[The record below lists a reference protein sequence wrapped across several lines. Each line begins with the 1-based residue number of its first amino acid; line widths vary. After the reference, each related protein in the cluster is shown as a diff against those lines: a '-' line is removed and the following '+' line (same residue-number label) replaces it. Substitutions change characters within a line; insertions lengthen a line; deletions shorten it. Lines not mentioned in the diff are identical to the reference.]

1 MAEKDRILVAEQISN
16 EGLAALQAVADV
28 DVQIGIDRASL
39 LDVLP
44 MYDALIVRSAT
55 KVTAEV
61 LKAGTKL
68 RVVGRA
74 GTGVDNIDVDA
85 ASDRGILVV
94 NAPASNSVAVAELTI
109 GYILAMARHMLPSNA
124 SLAAG
129 KWERTAFMGFEV
141 RGKTLGLVGLGRIG
155 AEVARRARGLE
166 MHVIASDPVVS
177 IDRAAQ
183 LGVTLVTLDELL
195 STSDFISI
203 HVPLT
208 DSTRHFIGSERLAMM
223 KAGAYLINAA
233 RGGIVDEEALMDVLE
248 SGKLAG
254 VALDVFEREPPKDSP
269 LLRHPRVLSTP
280 HLGASTLEAQAMAGL
295 DVAEGVLTALAGG
308 TPRYAVNA
316 PFVPP
321 EEWNVLGPYMSL
333 AQRMGALCTGL
344 VHDPVRQYVIEYRGE
359 LAEVNTEPLRLA
371 VLQGL
376 LGELCEQRVTLVNA
390 PILARQRGLKYQE
403 MTGPSE
409 SFAGHLVLRAETAQ
423 GPHEFVG
430 TMLHNQPHI
439 VVADGYWV
447 SFVPEGAL
455 MFTYHRDRPG
465 MIGRVG
471 TLLGQADVNISS
483 MDVGR
488 LSPRERAM
496 MVLRLDDP
504 VPPEVLRKVIEET
517 DIDVAY
523 SIVL

>member
-1 MAEKDRILVAEQISN
+1 M
-16 EGLAALQAVADV
+16 
-28 DVQIGIDRASL
+28 
-39 LDVLP
+39 
-44 MYDALIVRSAT
+44 
-55 KVTAEV
+55 
-61 LKAGTKL
+61 
-68 RVVGRA
+68 
-74 GTGVDNIDVDA
+74 
-85 ASDRGILVV
+85 
-94 NAPASNSVAVAELTI
+94 
-109 GYILAMARHMLPSNA
+109 
-124 SLAAG
+124 
-129 KWERTAFMGFEV
+129 
-141 RGKTLGLVGLGRIG
+141 
-155 AEVARRARGLE
+155 
-166 MHVIASDPVVS
+166 
-177 IDRAAQ
+177 
-183 LGVTLVTLDELL
+183 
-195 STSDFISI
+195 

-208 DSTRHFIGSERLAMM
+208 DSTRHFLNSERLQQI
-223 KAGAYLINAA
+223 KPGAYLINAA
-233 RGGIVDEEALMDVLE
+233 RGGIVDEEALLDALE
-248 SGKLAG
+248 AGHLAG
-254 VALDVFEREPPKDSP
+254 AALDVFEHEPPKDSP
-269 LLRHPRVLSTP
+269 LLRHPRLVSTP

-295 DVAEGVLTALAGG
+295 DVAEGVITALAGG

-321 EEWNVLGPYMSL
+321 EEWSVLAPYMSL

-359 LAEVNTEPLRLA
+359 LADVNTEPLRLA
-371 VLQGL
+371 MLQGL
-376 LGELCEQRVTLVNA
+376 LSDLCEQRVTLVNA

-403 MTGPSE
+403 MTGASE

-423 GPHEFVG
+423 GPREFVG
-430 TMLHNQPHI
+430 TILHNQPHI

-447 SFVPEGAL
+447 SFVPEGPL

-504 VPPEVLRKVIEET
+504 VPPEVLRKVIEEA